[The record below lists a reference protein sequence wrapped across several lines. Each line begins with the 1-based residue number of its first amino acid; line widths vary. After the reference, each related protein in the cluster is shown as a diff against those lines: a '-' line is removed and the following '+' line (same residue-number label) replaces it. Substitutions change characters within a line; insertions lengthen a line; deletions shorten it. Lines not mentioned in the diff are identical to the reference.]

1 MKSYKSN
8 VYRIYNQLSIC
19 DVNRDHVKKIMGSG
33 TMQTTSPKSGRTNL
47 KDGSEHAQIEEM
59 RNYFYAGKDVGS
71 KQAC

>member
-47 KDGSEHAQIEEM
+47 KDGSEMH
-59 RNYFYAGKDVGS
+59 R
-71 KQAC
+71 